1 MNTLKIQIK
10 PYYQNNPF
18 NLKDDQIHCLSTN
31 KDEEEIQLLLKQ
43 MNLSNYIVFLQLD
56 MENYT
61 YGYLHT
67 SSNKEYDLFNKE
79 VTYEELIENIDKIR
93 SGESIDKIWYEI
105 YNYYKSQNEW
115 KEKLFEDL
123 EGLRYSNLP
132 NQIKKANIDKL

>member
-43 MNLSNYIVFLQLD
+43 MNLSNYTVFLQLD

-67 SSNKEYDLFNKE
+67 SSNKEYDLF
-79 VTYEELIENIDKIR
+79 
-93 SGESIDKIWYEI
+93 
-105 YNYYKSQNEW
+105 
-115 KEKLFEDL
+115 KLMTL
-123 EGLRYSNLP
+123 MIMKTKLNLAVLLGL
-132 NQIKKANIDKL
+132 K

>member
-43 MNLSNYIVFLQLD
+43 MNLSNYTVFLQLD
-56 MENYT
+56 IENYT

-67 SSNKEYDLFNKE
+67 SSNKEYDFIIMTLMIMK
-79 VTYEELIENIDKIR
+79 T
-93 SGESIDKIWYEI
+93 
-105 YNYYKSQNEW
+105 
-115 KEKLFEDL
+115 KLNL
-123 EGLRYSNLP
+123 AVLLGL
-132 NQIKKANIDKL
+132 K

>member
-43 MNLSNYIVFLQLD
+43 MNLSNYTVFLQLD

-67 SSNKEYDLFNKE
+67 SSNKEYDLFYYNDFDD
-79 VTYEELIENIDKIR
+79 YEDKIEFG
-93 SGESIDKIWYEI
+93 STAW
-105 YNYYKSQNEW
+105 
-115 KEKLFEDL
+115 
-123 EGLRYSNLP
+123 
-132 NQIKKANIDKL
+132 IKMMTKR

>member
-18 NLKDDQIHCLSTN
+18 HLKDDQIYCLSTN

-43 MNLSNYIVFLQLD
+43 MNLSNYTVFLQLD

-67 SSNKEYDLFNKE
+67 SSNKEYDLFYYNDFDD
-79 VTYEELIENIDKIR
+79 YEDEIEF
-93 SGESIDKIWYEI
+93 G
-105 YNYYKSQNEW
+105 
-115 KEKLFEDL
+115 
-123 EGLRYSNLP
+123 SNTW
-132 NQIKKANIDKL
+132 IKMITR

>member
-43 MNLSNYIVFLQLD
+43 MNLSNYTVFLQLD

-67 SSNKEYDLFNKE
+67 SSNIMTLMIMK
-79 VTYEELIENIDKIR
+79 T
-93 SGESIDKIWYEI
+93 
-105 YNYYKSQNEW
+105 
-115 KEKLFEDL
+115 KLNL
-123 EGLRYSNLP
+123 AVLLGL
-132 NQIKKANIDKL
+132 K

>member
-43 MNLSNYIVFLQLD
+43 MNLSNYTVFLQLD

-67 SSNKEYDLFNKE
+67 SSNKEYDLFLSSRLSNK
-79 VTYEELIENIDKIR
+79 YR
-93 SGESIDKIWYEI
+93 SPI
-105 YNYYKSQNEW
+105 Y
-115 KEKLFEDL
+115 
-123 EGLRYSNLP
+123 
-132 NQIKKANIDKL
+132 IKVKNTIMAPI

>member
-43 MNLSNYIVFLQLD
+43 MNLSNYTVFLQLD

-67 SSNKEYDLFNKE
+67 SSIMTLMIMK
-79 VTYEELIENIDKIR
+79 T
-93 SGESIDKIWYEI
+93 
-105 YNYYKSQNEW
+105 
-115 KEKLFEDL
+115 KLNL
-123 EGLRYSNLP
+123 AVLLGL
-132 NQIKKANIDKL
+132 K

>member
-43 MNLSNYIVFLQLD
+43 MNLSNYTVFLQLD

-61 YGYLHT
+61 YVIYIHH
-67 SSNKEYDLFNKE
+67 
-79 VTYEELIENIDKIR
+79 LIKNM
-93 SGESIDKIWYEI
+93 I
-105 YNYYKSQNEW
+105 YFIIMTLIIMKT
-115 KEKLFEDL
+115 KLNL
-123 EGLRYSNLP
+123 AVLLGL
-132 NQIKKANIDKL
+132 K